1 MRLLRFGQINESIKF
16 ESIYHKYTEDDI
28 ADFLLDLTDIGFEIK
43 SNDRGLLDKRDNSF
57 VEDNTMDDVNDVDDF
72 LNAYSVN
79 LVKAINSNTDTGL
92 KVIAEAADILMK
104 MRDRNIKHILD
115 IHTKLEIFD
124 EDDVNQDFDFEVDDI
139 DEDPDELVFTS
150 NYIIISIKI
159 TEEYFPQNET
169 NSEISFRESIEVISE
184 EILGDEDFVMTHSNG
199 KFYGYFSPGDAR
211 TLKDILDV
219 MSDYVKSVKIINDQ
233 NVIKDLVKNCT
244 SNPSSYN
251 TSPNSGSIV
260 EVEYQLPDNID
271 NIEAEIHE
279 VLSHTRYRL
288 LGKYVIVHENYVK
301 ALLDDIEDEYDNSSY
316 KIIRTSEDDSYYIF
330 ELVE

>member
-28 ADFLLDLTDIGFEIK
+28 ADFLLDLTDIGFDIK
-43 SNDRGLLDKRDNSF
+43 SNDRGLFDKRDNSF
-57 VEDNTMDDVNDVDDF
+57 MEDNTMDDVNDVDDF

-124 EDDVNQDFDFEVDDI
+124 EDDITRYFDFKVDEI
-139 DEDPDELVFTS
+139 DENPDDLVFTS
-150 NYIIISIKI
+150 NYIVISITM
-159 TEEYFPQNET
+159 TEEYLLQNET
-169 NSEISFRESIEVISE
+169 NSEISFRESIEAISTD
-184 EILGDEDFVMTHSNG
+184 ILGDEDFVMTHSNG

-219 MSDYVKSVKIINDQ
+219 MSDYVKSVKIINDR
-233 NVIKDLVKNCT
+233 NIIENFIRNCT
-244 SNPSSYN
+244 SYPSSYN
-251 TSPNSGSIV
+251 TSSNCGSMV
-260 EVEYQLPDNID
+260 EVEYKLPDDID
-271 NIEAEIHE
+271 DIENKIHSS
-279 VLSHTRYRL
+279 VHTTYRI
-288 LGKYVIVHENYVK
+288 LGKYIIVDEDCMKV
-301 ALLDDIEDEYDNSSY
+301 LLNDIEEEYDNSSY
-316 KIIRTSEDDSYYIF
+316 KIIRTSNDDSYYIF
-330 ELVE
+330 ELVK